1 MVNKLYKTCYY
12 ARNIIFA
19 MEELSH
25 MEGRWD
31 ICEFLNLR
39 KMENILMR
47 GGKRLSK
54 RKRKITRKIKIEAV
68 IIDAYRGYDEEI
80 GDNEWQRV
88 RHSELIWGVKR
99 TSSYN
104 LRPTSVSTVFTLLG
118 HVLGHCM
125 QER

>member
-80 GDNEWQRV
+80 GSIE
-88 RHSELIWGVKR
+88 EKG
-99 TSSYN
+99 
-104 LRPTSVSTVFTLLG
+104 
-118 HVLGHCM
+118 
-125 QER
+125 EA